1 MKRLLIILTLAVL
14 AVGVQGQY
22 TAYSRTIVVPTGT
35 DTTYVDRYMSVG
47 PWSMHYWYE
56 SLDEADGTLAVYG
69 SNFPNDSTAYVLLYE
84 DRGNPGTNN
93 LPWTL
98 SDTSNTLDGLSFPY
112 DFIIHKFTKGSCT
125 EGEINLD
132 GNRIVR

>member
-1 MKRLLIILTLAVL
+1 MKRLLMILMLTVL

-22 TAYSRTIVVPTGT
+22 TVYSRTIAVPTGT

-47 PWSMHYWYE
+47 PWSIHYWYE

-69 SNFPNDSTAYVLLYE
+69 SNFPSDSTAYTLLWV
-84 DRGNPGTNN
+84 DQDLDGAND
-93 LPWTL
+93 LPKTL
-98 SDTSNTLDGLSFPY
+98 SDTSYVLWGESFPF
-112 DFIIHKFTKGSCT
+112 DFVIHKFTKGSCT